1 MAVLLIFTRCNTDD
15 AAKVCVWSD
24 SKGFLMIHPVVM
36 AGGKGERFW
45 PYSNAK
51 HPKQLL
57 PLVTKQSMLED
68 TLRNIRA
75 LGKTGPTRLVVSA
88 NLEKPVKSKTRGMKN
103 VLTIAEPRGRNTA
116 AAVALAARMIMRQDP
131 QGVMLVLTAD
141 HAIGPAKEFARAMKV
156 AAETAAQGDCLVT
169 FGIPPLRPETG
180 YGYVEAKPGVRTVN
194 GLKVVDVA
202 GFHEKPSADKA
213 AAFVESGRFYWNSGM
228 FAWRVDYL
236 WEQFRAH
243 MPVTAAAFEKAGDLD
258 PKKPTFAAKLKK
270 IYATIPDISIDYGIL
285 EKASAIRMVIPAFKW
300 DDIGAW
306 SSLDRLHA
314 ADGAG
319 NRAVGETIQL
329 ESTGTTCFSDSGIV
343 ATFGVKDLLVVHHD
357 GVTMV
362 VHKSQTARLKE
373 LVKKVGENKKWAG
386 YL

>member
-1 MAVLLIFTRCNTDD
+1 
-15 AAKVCVWSD
+15 
-24 SKGFLMIHPVVM
+24 MIHPVVM

-88 NLEKPVKSKTRGMKN
+88 NLEKPVKTKTRGMKN
-103 VLTIAEPRGRNTA
+103 VLTVAEPQGRNTA
-116 AAVALAARMIMRQDP
+116 AAVALAARLIMREDP

-141 HAIGPAKEFARAMKV
+141 HAIGPAKEFARAMK
-156 AAETAAQGDCLVT
+156 AAAAVAAQGDCLVT
-169 FGIPPLRPETG
+169 FGIPPRRAETG
-180 YGYVEAKPGVRTVN
+180 YGYVEAKAAAPQTTG
-194 GLKVVDVA
+194 GLDVFEVA
-202 GFHEKPSADKA
+202 GFREKPTA
-213 AAFVESGRFYWNSGM
+213 AVAEGFVKSGRHFWNSGM

-243 MPVTAAAFEKAGDLD
+243 LPATAAAFEKAGDLD
-258 PKKPTFAAKLKK
+258 PKKPNFAAKLKK
-270 IYATIPDISIDYGIL
+270 IYAAIPDISIDYGIL
-285 EKASAIRMVIPAFKW
+285 EKADRIRMVIPAFSW

-306 SSLDRLHA
+306 SALDRLHA
-314 ADGAG
+314 ADAEG
-319 NRAVGETIQL
+319 NRAIGETIQL

-343 ATFGVKDLLVVHHD
+343 ATFGVKDLLVVHHE

-362 VHKSQTARLKE
+362 VHKSQAPRLKE
-373 LVKKVGENKKWAG
+373 LVKKVGAVKAYGKFM
-386 YL
+386 